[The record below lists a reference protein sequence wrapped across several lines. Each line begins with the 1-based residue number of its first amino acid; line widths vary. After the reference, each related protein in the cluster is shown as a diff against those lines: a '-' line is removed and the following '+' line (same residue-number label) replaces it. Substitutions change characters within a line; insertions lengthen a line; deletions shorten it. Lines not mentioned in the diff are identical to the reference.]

1 MEVELETQGK
11 QGVYSD
17 LSAMSNLKAKSE
29 FNTGNLLEKIV
40 DRRNF
45 FEAYKKVVANKGS
58 HGVDGIK
65 VDELLPFL
73 QEHYETLKADL
84 LSGKY
89 KPQPVKRVEIPKPN
103 GGIRLLGIPTVVDR
117 LIQQAINQVI
127 NPIFDREFSDNS
139 YGFRPGRS
147 AHMALKQAQ
156 KHINDGYK
164 YVVDMDL
171 EKFFDN
177 VNHDLLMHS
186 VARKI
191 KDKRVLKLIRKYL
204 NSGIMLK
211 GMLVKS
217 EEGTPQGGPLS
228 PLLSNILLD
237 ELDKELERRGHR
249 FCRYADDSNIYVKSI
264 RAGERVLK
272 SITKFLEQK
281 LKLKVN
287 AEKSAVSSPTK
298 TKFLGYSFYY
308 GKGGIKFR
316 VHDKSYERLK
326 EKIKHATNRNISMN
340 FNFRIKKLNE
350 IIVGWI
356 NYFKLA
362 DMKSKLSE
370 LDKWIRRRLRACV
383 WKTWKKIKTRFKN
396 LMKLGVPKDK
406 AWEFAN
412 TRKGYWRISKS
423 PILNKTVTNQRLTN
437 HGFKSL
443 SSQYE
448 KLIYLKKIYTRGID
462 ISIIAYERIILRKIF
477 ENR

>member
-1 MEVELETQGK
+1 MKRIQKTKDLGWLVEVELETQGK

-17 LSAMSNLKAKSE
+17 LSAMSNLKAKSK
-29 FNTGNLLEKIV
+29 FNTENLLESIV
-40 DRRNF
+40 DKRNI

-58 HGVDGIK
+58 YGIDGMR
-65 VDELLPFL
+65 VDELLPYL
-73 QEHYETLKADL
+73 QRNYETLKADL

-103 GGIRLLGIPTVVDR
+103 GGVRLLGIPTVVDR

-127 NPIFDREFSDNS
+127 NPIFDREFSNSS

-147 AHMALKQAQ
+147 CHMALIQAQ
-156 KHINDGYK
+156 KHINEGYR

-177 VNHDLLMHS
+177 VNHDLLMHLVS
-186 VARKI
+186 KKI
-191 KDKRVLKLIRKYL
+191 EDKRVLKLVRRYL
-204 NSGIMLK
+204 NSGIMVK

-217 EEGTPQGGPLS
+217 EDGAPQGGPLS

-249 FCRYADDSNIYVKSI
+249 FCRYADDCNVYVKSK

-272 SITKFLEQK
+272 STTKFLEQK

-287 AEKSAVSSPTK
+287 TEKSAVSSPTK
-298 TKFLGYSFYY
+298 RKFLGYSFYY

-326 EKIKHATNRNISMN
+326 EKIKDITNRNVSMN
-340 FNFRIKKLNE
+340 FNHRIKKLNE
-350 IIVGWI
+350 IIIGWV

-362 DMKSKLSE
+362 DMKRKLE
-370 LDKWIRRRLRACV
+370 DLDQWIRRRLRACV
-383 WKTWKKIKTRFKN
+383 WKTWKKIKTRFQN
-396 LMKLGVPKDK
+396 LMKLGIPRDK
-406 AWEFAN
+406 AWESAN
-412 TRKGYWRISKS
+412 TRKGYWRISNS
-423 PILNKTVTNQRLTN
+423 PILNKTITNQRLIN

-448 KLIYLKKIYTRGID
+448 KLRL
-462 ISIIAYERIILRKIF
+462 S
-477 ENR
+477 

>member
-1 MEVELETQGK
+1 
-11 QGVYSD
+11 
-17 LSAMSNLKAKSE
+17 MSNLKTKSKI
-29 FNTGNLLEKIV
+29 NTENLLEKIV
-40 DRRNF
+40 DKRNF

-58 HGVDGIK
+58 HGIDGMK

-73 QEHYETLKADL
+73 QEHYETLQADL

-89 KPQPVKRVEIPKPN
+89 NPQPVKRVEIPKPN
-103 GGIRLLGIPTVVDR
+103 GGVRKLGIPTVVDR

-127 NPIFDREFSDNS
+127 NPIFDREFSNSS

-156 KHINDGYK
+156 TYINEGYRQ
-164 YVVDMDL
+164 VVDMDL

-177 VNHDLLMHS
+177 VNHDLLMHL

-191 KDKRVLKLIRKYL
+191 EDKRVLKLIRKYL
-204 NSGIMLK
+204 KSGIMLK
-211 GMLVKS
+211 GIKVKS
-217 EEGTPQGGPLS
+217 EEGAPQGGPLS

-237 ELDKELERRGHR
+237 ELDKELERRGHK
-249 FCRYADDSNIYVKSI
+249 FCRYADDCNLYVKSR

-287 AEKSAVSSPTK
+287 TEKSAVSSPTRR
-298 TKFLGYSFYY
+298 KFLGYSFYY

-326 EKIKHATNRNISMN
+326 DKIKNITNRNISLN
-340 FNFRIKKLNE
+340 FDYRIKKLNE
-350 IIVGWI
+350 IIVGWV

-362 DMKSKLSE
+362 EMKTKLKD
-370 LDKWIRRRLRACV
+370 LDSWIRRRLRACV
-383 WKTWKKIKTRFKN
+383 WKTWKLVRTRFTN
-396 LMKLGVPKDK
+396 LKKLGVPKQK

-423 PILNKTVTNQRLTN
+423 PILNKTITNQRLIN

-448 KLIYLKKIYTRGID
+448 KFRL
-462 ISIIAYERIILRKIF
+462 S
-477 ENR
+477 